1 MSIGSAEIEGT
12 IMQVI
17 GVLLVIS
24 AIALKLVTK
33 ADAFIP
39 ISAIIAIVG
48 IYFLIRARR
57 E

>member
-12 IMQVI
+12 IMQAI